1 MTAPTLATARLSLR
15 QPKASDQQGFVDF
28 LMSTR
33 AVHAGGTTDAAKA
46 QGAFAAFRDSWSKR
60 PLGLFTIERK
70 SDGRAI
76 GHVGGYL
83 PDGWPE
89 IELGWSL
96 WRDEDEGQGYAQ
108 EAVTA
113 ARAYAFDV
121 LGWETA
127 VSYIAPD
134 NKKSIALAG
143 RLGAQLDDFAPKPK
157 DVTCLVYRH
166 LAVAESDDDGSV
178 EAYI

>member
-1 MTAPTLATARLSLR
+1 MIPTLETERLTLR
-15 QPKASDQQGFVDF
+15 RPYASDQNGFMTF
-28 LMSTR
+28 LMSPR
-33 AVHAGGTTDAAKA
+33 AVYAGGTDDRKKA
-46 QGAFAAFRDSWSKR
+46 ESGFAALRDSWSKR

-108 EAVTA
+108 EAVIA
-113 ARAYAFDV
+113 ARSYAFDV

-134 NKKSIALAG
+134 NRKSIALAG
-143 RLGAQLDDFAPKPK
+143 RLGAQLDDFAPKPQN
-157 DVTCLVYRH
+157 VTCLVYRH
-166 LAVAESDDDGSV
+166 LAALENDDDGSV
-178 EAYI
+178 EAYV